1 VLQKA
6 VVVELLLLVELDAV
20 IILHL
25 VELEVQEHQMQ
36 F

>member
-1 VLQKA
+1 MNKA
-6 VVVELLLLVELDAV
+6 IFLCGDLLDAV

-25 VELEVQEHQMQ
+25 VIEEALLLE